1 MIVNIGP
8 YINWW
13 GPHQIADLLKKVK
26 VSEEVCDKI
35 GEYLSNTVLLDIC
48 TWIYNKRKR
57 RIKIKIDKYD
67 IWNLFETL
75 SIIILPCLKEFR
87 KNLHG
92 APGCLDSFNQSSE
105 VSRQICFDFY
115 KEDDELAWKSGHNEW
130 GIILDKMIWSF
141 EQLQLDWEDQ
151 FGSGEVDMK
160 SVPIVDEAT
169 GEVKL
174 YEMIRGPNDTYIFDS
189 VGYNLHLLRIKDG
202 LNLFSKYYMS
212 LWD

>member
-1 MIVNIGP
+1 
-8 YINWW
+8 
-13 GPHQIADLLKKVK
+13 
-26 VSEEVCDKI
+26 
-35 GEYLSNTVLLDIC
+35 
-48 TWIYNKRKR
+48 
-57 RIKIKIDKYD
+57 
-67 IWNLFETL
+67 
-75 SIIILPCLKEFR
+75 
-87 KNLHG
+87 
-92 APGCLDSFNQSSE
+92 
-105 VSRQICFDFY
+105 
-115 KEDDELAWKSGHNEW
+115 
-130 GIILDKMIWSF
+130 MIWSF